1 MDFEWDAA
9 KAIANRRKHGVSF
22 EEAKDAIRHPLA
34 ITVDDLAHSRSE
46 NREKTIGPSTRG
58 RILIVIHAKRS
69 NALIRIISARTASR
83 REVTDYEEE
92 IRERLN
98 RGW

>member
-1 MDFEWDAA
+1 MEFEWDGA
-9 KAIANRRKHGVSF
+9 KAAANRRKHGVSF
-22 EEAKDAIRHPLA
+22 EEAIGVIRHPLA
-34 ITVDDLAHSRSE
+34 ITVDDLMHSQTE

-58 RILIVIHAKRS
+58 RILIVIHMRRS